1 MARKGVIQ
9 AAQKVF
15 GSDHH
20 FNNIRSSNDFK
31 QAVPVHDYEDLKP
44 YVNRVVEGEENIL
57 WPGKPPLVRSVP

>member
-1 MARKGVIQ
+1 MVTKGVIQ

-31 QAVPVHDYEDLKP
+31 QAVPVHDY
-44 YVNRVVEGEENIL
+44 VF
-57 WPGKPPLVRSVP
+57 